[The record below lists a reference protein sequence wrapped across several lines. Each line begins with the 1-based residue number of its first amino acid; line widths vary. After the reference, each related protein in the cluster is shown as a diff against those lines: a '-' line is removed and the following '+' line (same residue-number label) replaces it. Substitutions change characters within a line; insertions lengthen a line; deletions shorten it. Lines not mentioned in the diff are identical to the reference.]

1 MTPLVRLLAAL
12 LATVAL
18 ASAAATA
25 GAHVSV
31 LPATAEQGVAQ
42 EFTIRVPTEGDLPT
56 TAVSVD
62 FPEQITVYA
71 FAQAPGWTVR
81 PLRAPDGRF
90 RGVEYTGGEIPAAGY
105 ADFTVLGTPFELGT
119 AVFPA
124 RQTYGG
130 DRVKPWTGPPEQPG
144 AVPEETGPTAPGPA
158 AAVEVVAAG
167 ATADPS
173 GGGTNPDAPVA
184 SESASAGDDSDGS
197 GAAVWLGVIA
207 IGISALAMLG
217 VGLLWSTR
225 PARLPADDDDDD
237 ERS

>member
-1 MTPLVRLLAAL
+1 VTPLVRFLAGLLAAVT
-12 LATVAL
+12 LAV
-18 ASAAATA
+18 AAATA

-31 LPATAEQGVAQ
+31 LPATVEQGIAQ

-71 FAQAPGWTVR
+71 FAQVPGWTVR
-81 PLRAPDGRF
+81 PLRAPNGRF

-130 DRVKPWTGPPEQPG
+130 DRVKLWTDPPDEPG
-144 AVPEETGPTAPGPA
+144 AVAEETGPNAPGPA

-167 ATADPS
+167 AAADPS
-173 GGGTNPDAPVA
+173 AAATSDDTPVA
-184 SESASAGDDSDGS
+184 SESAAEDDDGS
-197 GAAVWLGVIA
+197 GAAIWLGVIA
-207 IGISALAMLG
+207 IAISALAMLG

-225 PARLPADDDDDD
+225 PARLPADD

>member
-1 MTPLVRLLAAL
+1 MTRSARLLAGL
-12 LATVAL
+12 LATATLAVA
-18 ASAAATA
+18 SATA

-31 LPATAEQGVAQ
+31 LPETVEQGVAQ
-42 EFTIRVPTEGDLPT
+42 EFTIRVPTEGDQPT

-62 FPEQITVYA
+62 FPDQITVYA

-81 PLRAPDGRF
+81 PLRAPNGRF
-90 RGVEYTGGEIPAAGY
+90 RGVEYTGGEIPVAGY

-124 RQTYGG
+124 RQTYAG
-130 DRVKPWTGPPEQPG
+130 DRVKPWTGPPEEPG
-144 AVPEETGPTAPGPA
+144 AVVEETGPTEPGPA

-167 ATADPS
+167 AASAPS
-173 GGGTNPDAPVA
+173 TGAANPDAPVA
-184 SESASAGDDSDGS
+184 SDAPTAAESAGDDGS

-225 PARLPADDDDDD
+225 PARLPSDD
-237 ERS
+237 